1 MTTNADILPPG
12 RPTSFEER
20 FIQEAHDYA
29 NGGYQSYS
37 DAIPTVERFAKII
50 GVTKGTVYK
59 WCKHNDDFMNAID
72 EIRQASKLELITN
85 GLTGNYNS
93 NFCRFLL
100 SANHNMTEKTH
111 TEHSSDG
118 SFAPQQI
125 ILHAVSA
132 EVEDELEDEHRPH

>member
-12 RPTSFEER
+12 RPSSFEER
-20 FIQEAHDYA
+20 FIQDALDYA

-59 WCKHNDDFMNAID
+59 WCQQNDDFMNAVD

-100 SANHNMTEKTH
+100 SANHGMSEKTH

-118 SFAPQQI
+118 SFAPQHIVIQG
-125 ILHAVSA
+125 VSA
-132 EVEDELEDEHRPH
+132 GVDDELEDEYRPH